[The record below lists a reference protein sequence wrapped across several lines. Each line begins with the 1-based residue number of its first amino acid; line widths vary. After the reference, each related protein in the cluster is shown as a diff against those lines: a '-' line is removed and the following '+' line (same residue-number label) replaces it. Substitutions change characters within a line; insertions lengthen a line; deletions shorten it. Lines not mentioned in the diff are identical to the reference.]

1 VSLSFSRSEW
11 KRKGIFKPGQ
21 GDARVVVNA
30 AEAEFQRRANEFGL
44 VLVRLCPTMRVW
56 VQHFSFF
63 FFFEFELLSRAN
75 VY

>member
-1 VSLSFSRSEW
+1 V
-11 KRKGIFKPGQ
+11 KKGEGLFKPGR
-21 GDARVVVNA
+21 GGSSTFVNA
-30 AEAEFQRRANEFGL
+30 AEVEFERRANEFAL
-44 VLVRLCPTMRVW
+44 VLVKLCPTTRVW